1 MVSEPPD
8 ISFTRFTYEFA
19 FSRKIPPPHA
29 ACILSV
35 VPWPPAIAGA
45 ASVLAP
51 TTAEPRKKLRR
62 FSELVIISSQ

>member
-1 MVSEPPD
+1 MNHP
-8 ISFTRFTYEFA
+8 T
-19 FSRKIPPPHA
+19 SRSRVLRMNSRSQERYRRPNA